1 MKLLNNIVK
10 VVFAVI
16 TVAVISIT
24 AHVTLQEATVTSTGL
39 PNIPDS
45 TDIVNLKTT
54 LNYIYEP
61 SRAHFNHAIYISSGY
76 RSNAVNKIVGGQ
88 LNSQHLSGEAIDLD
102 ADKWGG
108 LTNRELFKFIRDSL
122 DYDQVIMEGG
132 SMGWVH
138 ASYRKK
144 NNRKQAFYIQ

>member
-1 MKLLNNIVK
+1 MKLSNGIVK
-10 VVFAVI
+10 AVVSLIA
-16 TVAVISIT
+16 VAVISIT

-45 TDIVNLKTT
+45 TAIVNLTNT
-54 LNYIYEP
+54 CDHIYEP

-76 RSNAVNKIVGGQ
+76 RSKAVNKAVGGH

-122 DYDQVIMEGG
+122 DYDQLIMEGG
-132 SMGWVH
+132 SNGWVH
-138 ASYRKK
+138 ASYRKDK
-144 NNRKQAFYIQ
+144 NRKQAFYIQ